1 MILLVMEHRDYHRF
15 VTRNIIEN
23 MEVLEINI
31 NEKKDPFETVD
42 RNESITSNLG
52 DGHLHMRKKITFAN
66 ESLPERKETQTPTKL
81 QRRAKACT
89 FYDPLINKSHPILC
103 GAQNFVSIVRSRC
116 RTRLG
121 NQLSAYAAVRYFQ
134 TKYGMAPVLEPF
146 QMKIIS
152 SVFSESELRVKSLN
166 LGICCP
172 GRKWKMIMALKE
184 DKRTGIATG
193 LSEKFEKNPEY
204 YSRNFLIGL
213 GHHTMPL
220 FLFKGDTK
228 NIKTFWNIMFSTYRY
243 SSPAEKRVDIQE
255 KNFLPCQQHATKNTT
270 FREQRKSNICGN
282 TC

>member
-1 MILLVMEHRDYHRF
+1 MLVCCVTMVAVSSVLLIMERRDYQRF

-23 MEVLEINI
+23 MEILEINI
-31 NEKKDPFETVD
+31 NKKQ
-42 RNESITSNLG
+42 NSIESIYTNNKSLTENS
-52 DGHLHMRKKITFAN
+52 MRKAVKVTSQTDKKKI
-66 ESLPERKETQTPTKL
+66 PEMTNL

-103 GAQNFVSIVRSRC
+103 GAQNFVSIVRSQC

-134 TKYGMAPVLEPF
+134 TKYAMAPVLDPF
-146 QMKIIS
+146 QMKIIK
-152 SVFSESELRVKSLN
+152 SVFDERDLAVKSLN
-166 LGICCP
+166 LSICCP
-172 GRKWKMIMALKE
+172 QGKKWKMIMALKE

-220 FLFKGDTK
+220 FLFKGK
-228 NIKTFWNIMFSTYRY
+228 NQS
-243 SSPAEKRVDIQE
+243 
-255 KNFLPCQQHATKNTT
+255 L
-270 FREQRKSNICGN
+270 
-282 TC
+282 

>member
-1 MILLVMEHRDYHRF
+1 MVAMSVILLVMEHRDYQRF
-15 VTRNIIEN
+15 VTRNVIEN

-31 NEKKDPFETVD
+31 NEKKAPIENVD
-42 RNESITSNLG
+42 RNRSITTDNPKERDLNLRKMIKLT
-52 DGHLHMRKKITFAN
+52 DKREPDRKKW
-66 ESLPERKETQTPTKL
+66 PQTTKL

-89 FYDPLINKSHPILC
+89 FYDPLINKSQPILC

-146 QMKIIS
+146 QMKIIT

-193 LSEKFEKNPEY
+193 LSDKFEKNPEY

-220 FLFKGDTK
+220 FLFKGDIFK
-228 NIKTFWNIMFSTYRY
+228 IKPSGLFFYPSNFRY
-243 SSPAEKRVDIQE
+243 PSPAKKRVDIQE
-255 KNFLPCQQHATKNTT
+255 KNFLSSQ
-270 FREQRKSNICGN
+270 
-282 TC
+282 

>member
-1 MILLVMEHRDYHRF
+1 MVAMSLILLVMEHRDYHRF

-42 RNESITSNLG
+42 RNKSITSNLG

-66 ESLPERKETQTPTKL
+66 ESQPERKETPTPTKL
-81 QRRAKACT
+81 QRRANACT

-228 NIKTFWNIMFSTYRY
+228 NIKTF
-243 SSPAEKRVDIQE
+243 
-255 KNFLPCQQHATKNTT
+255 
-270 FREQRKSNICGN
+270 
-282 TC
+282 